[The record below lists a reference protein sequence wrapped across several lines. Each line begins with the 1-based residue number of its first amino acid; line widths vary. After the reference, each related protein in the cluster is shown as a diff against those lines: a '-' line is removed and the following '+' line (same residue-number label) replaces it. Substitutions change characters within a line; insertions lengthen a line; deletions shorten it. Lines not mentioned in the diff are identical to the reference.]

1 MYSTC
6 LFCHNDLGSNEV
18 VEHFPVGRRL
28 AFDGARGRLWVVCRS
43 CERWNLTPLEER
55 WEAIEECEKLFRG
68 TTLRMSTD
76 HIGLARVS
84 EGLQLVR
91 VGDPQRPEMAAWRYG
106 DQFGKRQ
113 RRYWTMTGAGALA
126 IGAVLVGHFEFGL
139 LAGVSAN
146 AFNVVNLP
154 TQVIRKHRIV
164 ARVPTPQGRV
174 EVSRFLL
181 KKAKIVRST
190 EHPWMLEFQH
200 ATRAVRSLP
209 IKPQDWWRY
218 TPANRRAGSLSS
230 VFHPSRTVR
239 VAPDQAGAA
248 LGALLPAINARGASK
263 SKVASAVDL
272 IEYAKGPDKLLAH
285 AAAFASKPHSWNAM
299 AQGTLGSLP
308 SELRLALEMVT
319 HEDDERRALE
329 GELAQLEQRWK
340 EAEEVADISD
350 NMFVPSSVTDW
361 IRRVKA

>member
-6 LFCHNDLGSNEV
+6 LFCHNSLGSNEV

-106 DQFGKRQ
+106 NQFGKR
-113 RRYWTMTGAGALA
+113 RRRSWATIAAASVVGGAL
-126 IGAVLVGHFEFGL
+126 LVGHLEFGL
-139 LAGVSAN
+139 FAGAS
-146 AFNVVNLP
+146 FNVINVANIGRQLTWNRKVVAHIQTPSGSVNVTRAL
-154 TQVIRKHRIV
+154 
-164 ARVPTPQGRV
+164 VP
-174 EVSRFLL
+174 
-181 KKAKIVRST
+181 KAKIVRSRDDDG
-190 EHPWMLEFQH
+190 LELRFEY
-200 ATRAVRSLP
+200 AVRHSEAARREWWQYLP
-209 IKPQDWWRY
+209 TYRQSGAWQSRL
-218 TPANRRAGSLSS
+218 TGA
-230 VFHPSRTVR
+230 SRTMR
-239 VAPDQAGAA
+239 LPLHQATQA
-248 LGALLPAINARGASK
+248 LGALLPAVNTRGASK
-263 SKVASAVDL
+263 RELASAVDL
-272 IEYAKGPDKLLAH
+272 IESAKGPDKLLAE
-285 AAAFASKPHSWNAM
+285 AAAFAVKPHSWNAM
-299 AQGTLGSLP
+299 RQGTLGSLP
-308 SELRLALEMVT
+308 RELRLALEMVT

-329 GELAQLEQRWK
+329 GELAQLEQRWR

-361 IRRVKA
+361 IKRVKA

>member
-106 DQFGKRQ
+106 DQFGKR
-113 RRYWTMTGAGALA
+113 RKRYWAMTGAGMLAGGAL
-126 IGAVLVGHFEFGL
+126 LVGHLEFGL
-139 LAGVSAN
+139 LAGTASTGIFNLVN
-146 AFNVVNLP
+146 AGTRARLN
-154 TQVIRKHRIV
+154 RHRR
-164 ARVPTPQGRV
+164 ARVPTSHGSVNVPMT
-174 EVSRFLL
+174 LL
-181 KKAKIVRST
+181 KEAEIVRSK
-190 EHPWMLEFQH
+190 EHQWLLRFDYSAH
-200 ATRAVRSLP
+200 TWKSRFGA
-209 IKPQDWWRY
+209 
-218 TPANRRAGSLSS
+218 
-230 VFHPSRTVR
+230 SRTEELPLR
-239 VAPDQAGAA
+239 QAAAA
-248 LGALLPAINARGASK
+248 LGALLPAVNVAGASK
-263 SKVASAVDL
+263 AKVEAAVGIIQNARTADTL
-272 IEYAKGPDKLLAH
+272 ISDHDTFG
-285 AAAFASKPHSWNAM
+285 FKPSYWNAN
-299 AQGTLGSLP
+299 AQGKLVSLP

-350 NMFVPSSVTDW
+350 NMFIPSSVTDW